1 MKMFI
6 LGLDGASFRL
16 VNEFIEK
23 GKMPVLEGIIK
34 NGCYGKLISTVP
46 PHTAP
51 GWVSAFTGVSPGEHG
66 VYQFWDTQA
75 PNYVGKFMGLKDFH
89 VPPVW
94 NILNMNG
101 IKTGLVNIPMTHPP
115 VKLDGFMI
123 TWPLSNTLRYAYPE
137 DILIKLAE
145 YGGHYASDLS
155 VMYDGN
161 LDYIDKAISIT
172 QKRVKSIEY
181 LVRNCEWD
189 ILISVFTEIDRVCH
203 FYWHF
208 MDPKSRYYEI
218 GASEK
223 LKKAVENIYCETDK
237 AFGKILE
244 LLPKDVTVMVISDHG
259 FDVGDINLYV
269 QSFLMD
275 KSLLGI
281 KKASDSADIL
291 DKVKNSWFECE
302 LEGERYI
309 VDWSKTIA
317 YMAAPGSY
325 GINVNLKGR
334 QQCGIVEQCDYESV
348 RDNLISIFEK
358 VTHPY
363 DHSKLFKK
371 VARREDVYKGRSL
384 SMAPDIILIPESYS
398 TMAHHSL
405 KPGQIF
411 GIPEHKGMH
420 DSDGI
425 FAIYREQLN
434 CKDMPSSACIEDV
447 AATILN
453 YYGISKPEYMEGKSI
468 IQFENTSL
476 RSPEMGVFCADKYT
490 LVSDVG
496 DDYTDDERREAE
508 KKLKSLGY
516 L

>member
-1 MKMFI
+1 MFI

-16 VNEFIEK
+16 VNEFVEK
-23 GKMPVLEGIIK
+23 GKMPVHEKVIK
-34 NGCYGKLISTVP
+34 NGCYGKLNSTVP

-75 PNYVGKFMGLKDFH
+75 SNYVGKFMGLRDFR

-101 IKTGLVNIPMTHPP
+101 VKTGLVNIPMTHPP
-115 VKLDGFMI
+115 AKLDGFMI

-137 DILIKLAE
+137 DILFKIAE

-161 LDYIDKAISIT
+161 LDYIDKAINIT
-172 QKRVKSIEY
+172 KKRVKSIEY
-181 LVRNCEWD
+181 LIRNCEWD

-208 MDPKSRYYEI
+208 MDSKSRHYEA

-223 LKKAVENIYCETDK
+223 LKNAIEDIYCEADK
-237 AFGKILE
+237 ALGKILE
-244 LLPKDVTVMVISDHG
+244 ILPDDVPVMVISDHG
-259 FDVGDINLYV
+259 FNVGDINFYV
-269 QSFLMD
+269 QTYLMD

-281 KKASDSADIL
+281 KKAGDSADIL
-291 DKVKNSWFECE
+291 DKVKNSWFDCE
-302 LEGERYI
+302 IEGERYI
-309 VDWSKTIA
+309 VDWSKTVA

-334 QQCGIVEQCDYESV
+334 QQCGIVEQSDYESV
-348 RDNLISIFEK
+348 RDNLISILENI
-358 VTHPY
+358 THPY

-371 VARREDVYKGRSL
+371 VARREEVYKGKSL
-384 SMAPDIILIPESYS
+384 TMAPDIILIPENYS
-398 TMAHHSL
+398 TMVHHNL
-405 KPGQIF
+405 KPGQTF

-420 DSDGI
+420 DPDGI
-425 FAIYREQLN
+425 FAIYREHQSY
-434 CKDMPSSACIEDV
+434 KDTPESACIEDV

-453 YYGISKPEYMEGKSI
+453 YYGICTPEYMEGKPI
-468 IQFENTSL
+468 IQFENTGL
-476 RSPEMGVFCADKYT
+476 RNPEMGAYSADTYT
-490 LVSDVG
+490 LASDSEG
-496 DDYTDDERREAE
+496 AYTEDERKEAE
-508 KKLKSLGY
+508 EKLKSLGY